1 MSFLF
6 DPNVAYLLLVLGVVL
21 GILALFTP
29 GTGLLEIGALFAIAL
44 AGYAIYQL
52 AINWWALLILLVGMV
67 PLFFA
72 IRKSKQW
79 IWLIPSLVAMIV
91 GSIFLF
97 PQSATTQS
105 INPFFAA
112 IISLAATLLIWFIGR
127 KSIDAMKLK
136 PAQDLKR
143 LIGKIGE
150 ARTEIHPSGTVYVSG
165 EEWSARSE
173 KPIREGTTIKVKDR
187 EGLVLIVEAFKETEK

>member
-6 DPNVAYLLLVLGVVL
+6 DPNVAYLLLVLGFVL

-44 AGYAIYQL
+44 AGYGISQL
-52 AINWWALLILLVGMV
+52 SINWWALIILVVGVV

-79 IWLIPSLVAMIV
+79 VWLIPSVVVMIV

-97 PQSATTQS
+97 PRGTSAQT
-105 INPFFAA
+105 INPFFA
-112 IISLAATLLIWFIGR
+112 ILVSLFATTLIWFIGR
-127 KSIDAMKLK
+127 KSVDAMKLK
-136 PAQDLKR
+136 PSQDLRK
-143 LIGKIGE
+143 LIGQVGE
-150 ARTEIHPSGTVYVSG
+150 ARTDIKNSGTVYVAG
-165 EEWSARSE
+165 EEWSARSD
-173 KPIREGTTIKVKDR
+173 TTIHEKTLVKVKDR
-187 EGLVLIVEAFKETEK
+187 DGLVLIVEAYKETDK